1 MEAIIAE
8 GDVVGST
15 ITSFLLEKTRVIGQ
29 PANERSYHVFYQ
41 LIHGFQDATFSSSG
55 MPSTGDATVKFED
68 YLLKYAPSTAASWAN
83 FPYPYLTHG
92 LREIPNINDGADLQH
107 LLSALGLFMDGKT
120 VRSIMQ
126 LLTAILYMGRL
137 KIVDDAEG
145 NGIVVLDEARESVA
159 RLLGVDSDALD
170 FALTKKQVQGGG
182 RASIAVKRLD
192 AAASRVVLATM
203 SKAVYSGLFLT
214 LIRTM
219 NKVMTPSKHSRDLR
233 IGTLDIYGFEILTT
247 NSFEQFLINFVNE
260 KLQSVFI
267 DRILRAQQEEYAE
280 EALDWVGVEYE
291 NNAPTCS
298 LLEKKRGGILG
309 LLDEQCTF
317 KNASPSNFVGFL
329 RTQCSSHASF
339 VTPKPLDPPL
349 HFKVSHYAG
358 IVAYDA
364 SQFIEKNRDELNE
377 ELQTLLSASS
387 VPFFTD
393 ILLPDDST
401 GVRSVAGKKDRVA
414 DAEAKSDTAEAVA
427 VRTRAGG
434 GAGGKK
440 RAATVGQQ
448 FKEQVNLL
456 METLQE
462 TDPHFIRCLKPNE
475 TKHPDIWDEARM
487 EEQVIFNGI
496 PENIRIAQS
505 GL

>member
-159 RLLGVDSDALD
+159 SLLGVDSDALD

-280 EALDWVGVEYE
+280 
-291 NNAPTCS
+291 
-298 LLEKKRGGILG
+298 R
-309 LLDEQCTF
+309 
-317 KNASPSNFVGFL
+317 
-329 RTQCSSHASF
+329 
-339 VTPKPLDPPL
+339 
-349 HFKVSHYAG
+349 
-358 IVAYDA
+358 
-364 SQFIEKNRDELNE
+364 
-377 ELQTLLSASS
+377 
-387 VPFFTD
+387 
-393 ILLPDDST
+393 
-401 GVRSVAGKKDRVA
+401 
-414 DAEAKSDTAEAVA
+414 
-427 VRTRAGG
+427 
-434 GAGGKK
+434 
-440 RAATVGQQ
+440 
-448 FKEQVNLL
+448 
-456 METLQE
+456 
-462 TDPHFIRCLKPNE
+462 
-475 TKHPDIWDEARM
+475 
-487 EEQVIFNGI
+487 
-496 PENIRIAQS
+496 
-505 GL
+505 